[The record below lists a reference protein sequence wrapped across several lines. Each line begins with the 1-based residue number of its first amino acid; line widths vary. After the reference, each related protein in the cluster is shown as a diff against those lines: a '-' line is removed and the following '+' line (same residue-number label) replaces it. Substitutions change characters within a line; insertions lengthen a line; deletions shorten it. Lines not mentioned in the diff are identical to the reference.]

1 VTNSKDAKYAHK
13 LLDRILDLQKQI
25 DVKSVEIMVTTSSV
39 TDEIDFGAT
48 KIQRT
53 AQGFLFTAKG
63 GIQTLIGWRM
73 QSVCNMIQP
82 LFDFRNTPTDDEEEK
97 KFREIYQSAVLYIL
111 QSPIFASL
119 SQGLMYDIATTM
131 LRGFNEIAA
140 EKVDNAEPTEET
152 EADIKEEI
160 EDENAS
166 RFIDEVANTELPD
179 YGDDE
184 PTEETEETTEE

>member
-1 VTNSKDAKYAHK
+1 
-13 LLDRILDLQKQI
+13 
-25 DVKSVEIMVTTSSV
+25 MVTTSSV

-166 RFIDEVANTELPD
+166 RFIDEVANTDLPD
-179 YGDDE
+179 YGE
-184 PTEETEETTEE
+184 ATEETEETTEE